1 MTIFVFWQELMAIRH
16 ISDDKP
22 FNYKENTFEFV
33 CILRCVFKAKNYN
46 RWKQRSFTILFKVV
60 GNVVCGGERAG
71 FYWVS

>member
-16 ISDDKP
+16 ISGDKP

-46 RWKQRSFTILFKVV
+46 R
-60 GNVVCGGERAG
+60 
-71 FYWVS
+71 